1 MHRTTRLKITDLN
14 QHFICVLCDGYLID
28 ATTIVECL
36 HSFCRTCIVRYLENS
51 RFCPVCDVQVHKT
64 KPLQSIRSDTTLQDV
79 VYKLIPGLYQ
89 NEMQRRREFY
99 SEHPE
104 EAAKCS
110 SEERGEGAEQRCFY
124 SPKENISVMLE
135 YFQGTEN
142 GAASDTDSNS
152 DNNSKELMTRYLNC
166 PAALTV
172 ANMKKFIR
180 MKYSLPLTYRIELMY
195 SEHLLI
201 DDYTL
206 MDIAYIYSWRRAG
219 PMKFLYT
226 FSHRKYLPKR
236 VLEPI
241 QQADT
246 EIPPHND
253 IVSDPVVIPN
263 VSEDSDSSNKVNT
276 EDSAMD
282 ESDESNKPVAETNA
296 TEDSTGSSSNSVAV
310 ANAVDESN
318 TDSNAPVAVTSTVE
332 EADGSKSHQ
341 PVIPSAEP
349 EKMEVDVPT
358 SESSCVTI
366 PNIPTWAP
374 AMKVEATYAPQTAV
388 FPPTNGIKLKL
399 VPLPDNSPKAR
410 SKKSAGRKGGRT
422 RYKSTPV
429 QRFPRLAPY
438 PPKPHPTTS
447 ATCLSTPNMPPLPQI
462 TMGKLVPSV
471 ITTLPPNIV
480 TALVSTTANSM
491 CDVTKNSTML
501 PTATFLSQP
510 PLCTHS
516 NTFAAV
522 PNFIPSSSSSVNT
535 ILPNVSGAGMTVKPI
550 LAQTVVGNAVSSS
563 ETTTLPTTTILLNAA
578 DNKNTVSQP
587 TSALSSATIVS
598 SASTPTCTSSSEI
611 NTSKEQPVVSAPVTV
626 MPSMPIISIAPS
638 QPTPMEVST
647 VDVTVSKE
655 KESPSILKTALSED
669 QPRDSKTPTP
679 KTIPN
684 GIDGKIECNGIKDSA
699 SLTPVKDS
707 LFCDNLTPEKKASK
721 AFEMSVKNSISAEFS
736 DNDDLGCQPDL
747 VVDEQKMDSSDNE
760 DDTDTA
766 LRKKITA
773 IAEKDDEADDT
784 EADSGRASDI
794 SSQARS
800 SCDDDI
806 GSPMNTMPVSE
817 TVTSSTSSRLPTFTL
832 AVSSAPAT
840 STDNSLAINSRS
852 VKSNKINSVI
862 NNLYLKNEKKDT
874 HGALDLS
881 TCTKKPGEA
890 AAARPKPVANP
901 VLDIKHRQQT
911 YLPAPNTNSK
921 QHTACV
927 PSPKHPTTSPILM
940 HGLTAHRHNLLPSQI
955 PGVNRKSPHLPV
967 PTFHSSPMVYPSQT
981 RGMSSPSCMPG
992 RSTPTTPPSLLSHHN
1007 SPSPHASHTL
1017 SPPVPTAHQ
1026 GMPAMLTGI
1035 LPCMSKS
1042 VINSFPL
1049 RSATPAPSAMPPR
1062 SNSTSSN
1069 HLPESKS
1076 FFSKGLNRSLSNP
1089 SKSMVPT
1096 TNSTS
1101 PYLTTSSHKSNNS
1114 TVSGYKKSNSYKSYN
1129 GKYAVINP
1137 DPNGYQNKMLIRNL
1151 DARPNNNSQQSHKL

>member
-1 MHRTTRLKITDLN
+1 MHRTTRLKITDIN
-14 QHFICVLCDGYLID
+14 QHFICVICEGYLVD

-36 HSFCRTCIVRYLENS
+36 HSFCRTCIVRYLETS
-51 RFCPVCDVQVHKT
+51 RYCPVCEVQVHET

-89 NEMQRRREFY
+89 NEMQRRHEFY
-99 SEHPE
+99 AEHPE

-142 GAASDTDSNS
+142 GAASDTESS
-152 DNNSKELMTRYLNC
+152 LDNNSKELMTRYLNC

-172 ANMKKFIR
+172 ANLKKFIR
-180 MKYSLPLTYRIELMY
+180 MKYSLPQTYRVELMY
-195 SEHLLI
+195 DEHLLI

-241 QQADT
+241 QQTDAET
-246 EIPPHND
+246 PPLND
-253 IVSDPVVIPN
+253 IVSEPVVIPN
-263 VSEDSDSSNKVNT
+263 VSEDSDSSSKPVA

-282 ESDESNKPVAETNA
+282 ESNSDESNKPAAETNV
-296 TEDSTGSSSNSVAV
+296 TEESNNNNSSVTAV
-310 ANAVDESN
+310 AKTVDESN
-318 TDSNAPVAVTSTVE
+318 ADSNTPFAVINNVDETDSNKNDQPVA
-332 EADGSKSHQ
+332 
-341 PVIPSAEP
+341 PSVEP
-349 EKMEVDVPT
+349 EKMEVEEATND
-358 SESSCVTI
+358 SSCVAI
-366 PNIPTWAP
+366 PNSTTWAP
-374 AMKVEATYAPQTAV
+374 TLKLEPAYTPQNAV

-399 VPLPDNSPKAR
+399 VPLPDTSVKAG

-429 QRFPRLAPY
+429 HRFPRLAPY
-438 PPKPHPTTS
+438 PPKPTTTA
-447 ATCLSTPNMPPLPQI
+447 ATCLSTPNMSPLPQI

-471 ITTLPPNIV
+471 ITSLPPNIV

-501 PTATFLSQP
+501 PTATFLSQQ

-522 PNFIPSSSSSVNT
+522 PNFIPSSSSTVNT
-535 ILPNVSGAGMTVKPI
+535 ILPNVSGAGVTVKPI
-550 LAQTVVGNAVSSS
+550 LAQAVVGNAVSSTETS
-563 ETTTLPTTTILLNAA
+563 TLSTTTAQLSVA
-578 DNKNTVSQP
+578 DNKPTISQP
-587 TSALSSATIVS
+587 TSALSSSTTVS
-598 SASTPTCTSSSEI
+598 SARAQTSSSPEI
-611 NTSKEQPVVSAPVTV
+611 NASKEQPLVSVPITV
-626 MPSMPIISIAPS
+626 QPSMPIISIAPS
-638 QPTPMEVST
+638 QPTKMEVST
-647 VDVTVSKE
+647 VDTSFSKE
-655 KESPSILKTALSED
+655 QESPSILKTALSED
-669 QPRDSKTPTP
+669 QPRDSKTPSP
-679 KTIPN
+679 KIIPN
-684 GIDGKIECNGIKDSA
+684 GTDDKIECNGIKDSA
-699 SLTPVKDS
+699 SLAPVKDS
-707 LFCDNLTPEKKASK
+707 LFCDTLSPEKKASK

-773 IAEKDDEADDT
+773 IAEKDDEADATDDT

-817 TVTSSTSSRLPTFTL
+817 TVTGTVSSRLPSFTL
-832 AVSSAPAT
+832 AVSSAPTT
-840 STDNSLAINSRS
+840 STDSTHTNSRS
-852 VKSNKINSVI
+852 VKSNKIDSVI

-890 AAARPKPVANP
+890 AAARQKPVANP
-901 VLDIKHRQQT
+901 VLDIKHRQQP

-927 PSPKHPTTSPILM
+927 PSPKHPTSSPILM
-940 HGLTAHRHNLLPSQI
+940 QGLTAHRHNLLPSQM

-967 PTFHSSPMVYPSQT
+967 QSFHPSPMMYPSQT
-981 RGMSSPSCMPG
+981 RGISSPSCMPG

-1026 GMPAMLTGI
+1026 GMPTMLSGI

-1042 VINSFPL
+1042 IMNSFPL
-1049 RSATPAPSAMPPR
+1049 RSAPPAPSAMPAR

-1069 HLPESKS
+1069 HLADGKS

-1089 SKSMVPT
+1089 SKLMVPT

-1101 PYLTTSSHKSNNS
+1101 PYITASSHKSNSTNS
-1114 TVSGYKKSNSYKSYN
+1114 SYKKSNSYKSYN
-1129 GKYAVINP
+1129 G
-1137 DPNGYQNKMLIRNL
+1137 
-1151 DARPNNNSQQSHKL
+1151 

>member
-1 MHRTTRLKITDLN
+1 MAGPTLKKVD
-14 QHFICVLCDGYLID
+14 
-28 ATTIVECL
+28 CL
-36 HSFCRTCIVRYLENS
+36 SFTLE
-51 RFCPVCDVQVHKT
+51 
-64 KPLQSIRSDTTLQDV
+64 
-79 VYKLIPGLYQ
+79 
-89 NEMQRRREFY
+89 
-99 SEHPE
+99 
-104 EAAKCS
+104 
-110 SEERGEGAEQRCFY
+110 
-124 SPKENISVMLE
+124 SVPSLKDEDDMP
-135 YFQGTEN
+135 
-142 GAASDTDSNS
+142 S
-152 DNNSKELMTRYLNC
+152 
-166 PAALTV
+166 V
-172 ANMKKFIR
+172 AV
-180 MKYSLPLTYRIELMY
+180 ELMY
-195 SEHLLI
+195 GEHLLI

-226 FSHRKYLPKR
+226 FSHLKYLPKR

-241 QQADT
+241 EQTDA
-246 EIPPHND
+246 EAPPQHD
-253 IVSDPVVIPN
+253 VDSEAAVVPN
-263 VSEDSDSSNKVNT
+263 VSEDGDSKPT
-276 EDSAMD
+276 AEDSAMD
-282 ESDESNKPVAETNA
+282 ESDESNKPVAETNV
-296 TEDSTGSSSNSVAV
+296 TEESNNSNSSVTAV
-310 ANAVDESN
+310 AKTVDESN
-318 TDSNAPVAVTSTVE
+318 ADGNTPVAVTNNVDEIDSNKN
-332 EADGSKSHQ
+332 DQ
-341 PVIPSAEP
+341 PVAPPAEP
-349 EKMEVDVPT
+349 EKMEAEEAT
-358 SESSCVTI
+358 SDSTCVAI
-366 PNIPTWAP
+366 PNGTTWTPTLKLEP
-374 AMKVEATYAPQTAV
+374 AYTPQNAV

-399 VPLPDNSPKAR
+399 VPLPDTSPKAR

-429 QRFPRLAPY
+429 HRFPRLAPY
-438 PPKPHPTTS
+438 PPKPATTA
-447 ATCLSTPNMPPLPQI
+447 ATCLSTPNLPQI

-522 PNFIPSSSSSVNT
+522 PNFIPSSSSAVNT
-535 ILPNVSGAGMTVKPI
+535 ILPNVSGAGVTVKPI
-550 LAQTVVGNAVSSS
+550 LAQAVVGSAVSPS
-563 ETTTLPTTTILLNAA
+563 ETPTLPTTTVQLSVAES
-578 DNKNTVSQP
+578 KTVTSQP
-587 TSALSSATIVS
+587 TNALSSATIVS
-598 SASTPTCTSSSEI
+598 SVRAPTTTSSPEI
-611 NTSKEQPVVSAPVTV
+611 NVSKEQPPVSVPITV
-626 MPSMPIISIAPS
+626 QPSMPIISIAPS

-647 VDVTVSKE
+647 VDKE
-655 KESPSILKTALSED
+655 QESSSSILKTALSED
-669 QPRDSKTPTP
+669 QPRDSKTPSP
-679 KTIPN
+679 KTIPSATEV
-684 GIDGKIECNGIKDSA
+684 KIECNGIKDSA
-699 SLTPVKDS
+699 SLTPVKES
-707 LFCDNLTPEKKASK
+707 LFCDALSPEKK

-773 IAEKDDEADDT
+773 IAEKDDEADATDDT

-817 TVTSSTSSRLPTFTL
+817 TVTSTVSSRLPTFTL
-832 AVSSAPAT
+832 AVSSAPT
-840 STDNSLAINSRS
+840 SSTDNSHTNSRS
-852 VKSNKINSVI
+852 VKSNKIDSVI

-911 YLPAPNTNSK
+911 YLPAPNANSK

-927 PSPKHPTTSPILM
+927 PSPKHPTSSPILM
-940 HGLTAHRHNLLPSQI
+940 QGLTAHRHTLLPSQM

-967 PTFHSSPMVYPSQT
+967 PTFHTSRMMYPSQT

-1042 VINSFPL
+1042 VMGAFPL
-1049 RSATPAPSAMPPR
+1049 RSATTPAPSAR
-1062 SNSTSSN
+1062 SSSNSTPSN
-1069 HLPESKS
+1069 HLAEGKS
-1076 FFSKGLNRSLSNP
+1076 FFSKGLSRSLSNP
-1089 SKSMVPT
+1089 SKSMVPS
-1096 TNSTS
+1096 TNSTT
-1101 PYLTTSSHKSNNS
+1101 PYMTASSHKSNNNS
-1114 TVSGYKKSNSYKSYN
+1114 TISSYKRSNSYKSYN